1 MFITTIKALVYEYLC
16 VIFFCV
22 IFQIIMIKEEHKNGH
37 RYSLNH
43 FVWVYIFYIY
53 ITLVLICTGIGTI
66 YEFTRYTKL
75 HETISILTQFNL
87 IPFNSISG
95 GIMTHFTNIIM
106 FMPLGFLLPFI
117 WRQFKSPWKVIGTA
131 LLFSMMIE
139 LSQLLNMRSTD
150 IDDLIMNTIGAF
162 LGWTIYSLFK
172 KLFKDN
178 HEKQFHNLDKAT
190 LSFLAHYEACFY
202 LILSF
207 AGVFFLY
214 NPLLF

>member
-1 MFITTIKALVYEYLC
+1 
-16 VIFFCV
+16 
-22 IFQIIMIKEEHKNGH
+22 
-37 RYSLNH
+37 
-43 FVWVYIFYIY
+43 
-53 ITLVLICTGIGTI
+53 
-66 YEFTRYTKL
+66 
-75 HETISILTQFNL
+75 
-87 IPFNSISG
+87 
-95 GIMTHFTNIIM
+95 
-106 FMPLGFLLPFI
+106 
-117 WRQFKSPWKVIGTA
+117 
-131 LLFSMMIE
+131 
-139 LSQLLNMRSTD
+139 MRSTD

-162 LGWTIYSLFK
+162 LGWTIHSLFK